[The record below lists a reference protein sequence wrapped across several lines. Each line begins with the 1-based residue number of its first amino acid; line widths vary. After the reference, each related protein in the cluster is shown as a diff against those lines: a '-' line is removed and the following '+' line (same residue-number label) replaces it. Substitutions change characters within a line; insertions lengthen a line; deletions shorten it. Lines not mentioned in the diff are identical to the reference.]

1 MLIGGINMEE
11 RRKRKMIKEL
21 KNEFKSI
28 RFDFLEEKHS
38 LQLLHDSM
46 ELRNNDEFL
55 DAICDIAIKYL
66 NEQEQMIFA
75 ILFDYYDDIKDFKFD
90 YKLLYSNNE
99 YYSTSNIEKALSCFE
114 FAKDSEAG
122 LAKEDIAA

>member
-21 KNEFKSI
+21 KNKFKSI
-28 RFDFLEEKHS
+28 RFDFMEENHS
-38 LQLLHDSM
+38 LQLLHDSLD
-46 ELRNNDEFL
+46 LRNNDEFL
-55 DAICDIAIKYL
+55 DKICDIAIKHL

-90 YKLLYSNNE
+90 YKLLYGNCE

-114 FAKDSEAG
+114 FAKDSEVG